1 MVEKKLTDKLIFA
14 SNNEGKIR
22 EVKEIMQDY
31 GKEILSLREAGID
44 IDIEENGTT
53 FEENALIK
61 CRVIHEITGAMVLA
75 DDSGLE
81 IDYLNKEPGVYS
93 ARYLGHDTPYDKKN
107 QIILDRVKA
116 AQGQERSTRYV
127 CAIAAVL
134 PDGSEYTVLETV
146 EGLIAEKPAGE
157 GGFGYDPIFLVPEY
171 GKTMAELTPE
181 EKNAISHRG
190 KALRAIRS
198 LLEQV
203 GK

>member
-1 MVEKKLTDKLIFA
+1 MKEKLIFA

-31 GKEILSLREAGID
+31 GREILSLEEAGIH
-44 IDIEENGTT
+44 IDVEENGTT

-61 CRVIHEITGAMVLA
+61 CRAIHELTGSMVLA

-93 ARYLGHDTPYDKKN
+93 ARYLGHDTSYDIKN
-107 QIILDRVKA
+107 RIILDRLKEA
-116 AQGQERSTRYV
+116 KGDQRSTRYV
-127 CAIAAVL
+127 CAMAAVL
-134 PDGSEYTVLETV
+134 PDGREYTALGTV
-146 EGLIAEKPAGE
+146 EGLIAQEPAGN

-171 GKTMAELTPE
+171 GKTMAELTSD

-190 KALRAIRS
+190 RALQALRS
-198 LLEQV
+198 LLDQV
-203 GK
+203 Q

>member
-1 MVEKKLTDKLIFA
+1 MEKKIIFA
-14 SNNEGKIR
+14 SNNAGKIR

-31 GKEILSLREAGID
+31 GKEVVSLEEAGIH
-44 IDIEENGTT
+44 IDVEENGTT

-61 CRVIHEITGAMVLA
+61 CRAIHELTGAMVLA

-93 ARYLGHDTPYDKKN
+93 ARYLGHDTSYDVKN
-107 QIILDRVKA
+107 RIILDRLKEA
-116 AQGQERSTRYV
+116 EGAQRSTRYV
-127 CAIAAVL
+127 CAMAAVL
-134 PDGSEYTVLETV
+134 PDGREYTALGTV
-146 EGLIAEKPAGE
+146 EGLIAFEPAGN

-171 GKTMAELTPE
+171 GKTMAELTPD

-190 KALRAIRS
+190 RALRALRA

-203 GK
+203 Q

>member
-1 MVEKKLTDKLIFA
+1 MKDKLIFA
-14 SNNEGKIR
+14 SNNAGKIR

-31 GKEILSLREAGID
+31 GKEVLSMAEAGICVD
-44 IDIEENGTT
+44 VEENGTT

-61 CRVIHEITGAMVLA
+61 CRAIHEMTKAMVLA

-93 ARYLGHDTPYDKKN
+93 ARYLGHDTPYDIKN
-107 QIILDRVKA
+107 GIILDRLKDA
-116 AQGQERSTRYV
+116 RGPERSTRYV
-127 CAIAAVL
+127 CAMAAIL
-134 PDGSEYTVLETV
+134 PDGREYTALGTI
-146 EGLIAEKPAGE
+146 EGLIASRPAGN

-190 KALRAIRS
+190 RALRALREI
-198 LLEQV
+198 LDQAEPC
-203 GK
+203 K

>member
-1 MVEKKLTDKLIFA
+1 MKERLIFA
-14 SNNEGKIR
+14 SNNVGKIR

-31 GKEILSLREAGID
+31 GREILSLEEAGIH
-44 IDIEENGTT
+44 IDVEENGTT

-61 CRVIHEITGAMVLA
+61 CRAIHELTGSMVLA

-93 ARYLGHDTPYDKKN
+93 ARYLGHDTSYDIKN
-107 QIILDRVKA
+107 QIILDRLKEA
-116 AQGQERSTRYV
+116 EGAQRSTRYV
-127 CAIAAVL
+127 CAMAAVL
-134 PDGSEYTVLETV
+134 PDGREYTALGTV
-146 EGLIAEKPAGE
+146 EGLIAQEPAGN

-190 KALRAIRS
+190 RALQALRK
-198 LLEQV
+198 LLDQV
-203 GK
+203 Q

>member
-1 MVEKKLTDKLIFA
+1 MKEKLIFA
-14 SNNEGKIR
+14 SNNAGKIR

-31 GKEILSLREAGID
+31 GKEILSLEEAGIH
-44 IDIEENGTT
+44 IDVEENGTT

-61 CRVIHEITGAMVLA
+61 CRAIHELTGAMVLA

-93 ARYLGHDTPYDKKN
+93 ARYLGHDTSYDIKN
-107 QIILDRVKA
+107 QIILNRLKE
-116 AQGQERSTRYV
+116 AQGAQRSTRYV
-127 CAIAAVL
+127 CAMAAIL
-134 PDGSEYTVLETV
+134 PDGREYTALGTV
-146 EGLIAEKPAGE
+146 EGLIAQEPAGH

-190 KALRAIRS
+190 RALQALRN
-198 LLEQV
+198 LLDQMQ
-203 GK
+203 

>member
-1 MVEKKLTDKLIFA
+1 MKEKMIFA
-14 SNNEGKIR
+14 SNNAGKIR

-31 GKEILSLREAGID
+31 GKEILSLEEAGIH
-44 IDIEENGTT
+44 IDVEENGTT

-61 CRVIHEITGAMVLA
+61 CRAIHELTGAMVLA

-93 ARYLGHDTPYDKKN
+93 ARYLGHDTSYDIKN
-107 QIILDRVKA
+107 QIILDRLKE
-116 AQGQERSTRYV
+116 AQGAQRSTRYV
-127 CAIAAVL
+127 CAMAAIL
-134 PDGSEYTVLETV
+134 PDGRECTALGTV
-146 EGLIAEKPAGE
+146 EGLIAQAPAGH

-190 KALRAIRS
+190 RALQALRN
-198 LLEQV
+198 LLDQMQ
-203 GK
+203 